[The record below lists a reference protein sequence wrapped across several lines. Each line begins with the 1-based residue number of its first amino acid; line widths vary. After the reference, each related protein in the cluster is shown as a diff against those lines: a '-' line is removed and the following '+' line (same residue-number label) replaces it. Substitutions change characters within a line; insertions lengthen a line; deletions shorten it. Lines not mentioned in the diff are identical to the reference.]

1 MALLALDQVTFTYPG
16 APAPALAD
24 VCLAFPPGSYTVV
37 AGPSGCGK
45 TTLLRAL
52 KTPLAPAGRWEG
64 AVLCDGVPLAEIPLR
79 EQARSVGFVMQDP
92 DAQIIC
98 DSVEAELAFGLEN
111 LGVPREVIGLKIAEA
126 ASFFGIQPWL
136 RRRTA
141 SLSGGQKQ
149 LLNLAAVLALGP
161 EVLVLDEPT
170 SQLDPLATEEF
181 LAAVRRVNREL
192 GVTIIM
198 AEHRLEEV
206 LADADQLVV
215 LQEGRVAEA
224 GEPRSVAV
232 RLVAKKSPMAA
243 ALPAALRVFAA
254 VEGDRGSSGRDQGS
268 ACNGG
273 SSEPAEADGGC
284 LGAGV
289 RAPLTVREG
298 RIWLAERERRR
309 GNGAGA
315 VEAAS
320 AAAAEGLVSD
330 VAGAG
335 GVSLPQAEGASP
347 SDAPVALRLRDVWFR
362 YEQEA
367 PDVLRG
373 FSLEAHAGSVTALI
387 GANGAGK
394 STVLKAAGGLVRP
407 YRGSV
412 EVLGRKLRFRGRG
425 ASRANGVAF
434 LPQDPTLL
442 FSRETVRAELADV
455 LAGASGGISAA
466 DAARAG
472 LAASADLDG
481 ASLAEVAALCAL
493 EPLMDA
499 HPLDLSGGERQ
510 RVALA
515 KVLLA
520 RPRLL
525 LLDEPGKGIDAALK
539 ATLGAL
545 LRQVAAREVAVVI
558 ASHDLEFCAQWADEA
573 ALVFDGAVAAAAPP
587 RVLFARA
594 DFYTTAAS
602 RMARGIIP
610 DAVTVEDIVE
620 ACRPEGE

>member
-1 MALLALDQVTFTYPG
+1 MALLALDQVTFAYPD
-16 APAPALAD
+16 AARPALD
-24 VCLAFPPGSYTVV
+24 EVSLVFSPGSYTVV

-64 AVLCDGVPLAEIPLR
+64 AVLCDGAPLAEVPLR
-79 EQARSVGFVMQDP
+79 DQARRIGFVMQEP
-92 DAQIIC
+92 DAQIVC

-111 LGVPREVIGLKIAEA
+111 VGAPREVIGLKVAEM

-136 RRRTA
+136 HRRTGG
-141 SLSGGQKQ
+141 LSGGQKQ

-170 SQLDPLATEEF
+170 SQLDPLAADEF

-192 GVTIIM
+192 GVTVIM
-198 AEHRLEEV
+198 AEHRLEGI
-206 LADADQLVV
+206 LSDADRLVV
-215 LQEGRVAEA
+215 LQDGRVAVA
-224 GEPRSVAV
+224 GAPRAVAA
-232 RLVAKKSPMAA
+232 RLAAENSPMAA
-243 ALPAALRVFAA
+243 ALPAALRVWAA
-254 VEGDRGSSGRDQGS
+254 VDGAEGSGD
-268 ACNGG
+268 
-273 SSEPAEADGGC
+273 AD
-284 LGAGV
+284 AGFLP
-289 RAPLTVREG
+289 PLTVREG
-298 RIWLAERERRR
+298 RAWLGARERCRASDEDVR
-309 GNGAGA
+309 ARCAESVPTANG
-315 VEAAS
+315 
-320 AAAAEGLVSD
+320 
-330 VAGAG
+330 
-335 GVSLPQAEGASP
+335 PM
-347 SDAPVALRLRDVWFR
+347 ALRLRDVWFR
-362 YEQEA
+362 YEREA

-373 FSLEAHAGSVTALI
+373 LSLEVRAGAVTALV

-394 STVLKAAGGLVRP
+394 STALRAVCGLARP
-407 YRGSV
+407 YRGTV
-412 EVLGRKLRFRGRG
+412 EVLGRKLRRRGG
-425 ASRANGVAF
+425 PPTVSQVAL

-442 FSRETVRAELADV
+442 FSRETVREELSDM
-455 LAGASGGISAA
+455 LAGT
-466 DAARAG
+466 RAG
-472 LAASADLDG
+472 APASDSVRVGAPASDG
-481 ASLAEVAALCAL
+481 QTALAEVATLCAI

-525 LLDEPGKGIDAALK
+525 LLDEPGKGVDAAFK
-539 ATLGAL
+539 AELGAL
-545 LRQVAAREVAVVI
+545 LRQVAARGAAVLV
-558 ASHDLEFCAQWADEA
+558 ASHDLDFCARWADET

-602 RMARGIIP
+602 RMARGIVP

-620 ACRPEGE
+620 VCRREGE

>member
-1 MALLALDQVTFTYPG
+1 MALLALDQVTFVYPD
-16 APAPALAD
+16 AAHPALD
-24 VCLAFPPGSYTVV
+24 GVSLVFSPGSYTVV

-64 AVLCDGVPLAEIPLR
+64 AVLCDGAPLAEVPLR
-79 EQARSVGFVMQDP
+79 DQARRIGFVMQEP
-92 DAQIIC
+92 DAQIVC

-111 LGVPREVIGLKIAEA
+111 VGAPREVIGLKVAEM

-136 RRRTA
+136 HRRTG

-170 SQLDPLATEEF
+170 SQLDPLAADEF
-181 LAAVRRVNREL
+181 LAAVHRVNREL
-192 GVTIIM
+192 GVTVIM
-198 AEHRLEEV
+198 AEHRLEGI
-206 LADADQLVV
+206 LSDADQLVV
-215 LQEGRVAEA
+215 LQDGRVAAA
-224 GEPRSVAV
+224 GEPRVVAA
-232 RLVAKKSPMAA
+232 RLAAEKSPMAA
-243 ALPAALRVFAA
+243 ALSAALRVWAA
-254 VEGDRGSSGRDQGS
+254 VD
-268 ACNGG
+268 GG
-273 SSEPAEADGGC
+273 SGCSGADADF
-284 LGAGV
+284 LP
-289 RAPLTVREG
+289 PLTVREG
-298 RIWLAERERRR
+298 RAWLGARERHH
-309 GNGAGA
+309 
-315 VEAAS
+315 AS
-320 AAAAEGLVSD
+320 GDAAEG
-330 VAGAG
+330 A
-335 GVSLPQAEGASP
+335 LPSPAEGAGSTGFP
-347 SDAPVALRLRDVWFR
+347 GEIGACARDAENVPTANGPVALYLRDVWFR
-362 YEQEA
+362 YEREA

-373 FSLEAHAGSVTALI
+373 LSLEVRAGTVTALI

-394 STVLKAAGGLVRP
+394 STALRAACGLARP
-407 YRGSV
+407 YRGTV
-412 EVLGRKLRFRGRG
+412 EVLGRKLRRRGSAPAAADG
-425 ASRANGVAF
+425 AAL

-442 FSRETVRAELADV
+442 FSRETVREELADM
-455 LAGASGGISAA
+455 LAGTRTLAAASDVAQSAA
-466 DAARAG
+466 
-472 LAASADLDG
+472 LAPSDG
-481 ASLAEVAALCAL
+481 QTALAEIAALCAI

-525 LLDEPGKGIDAALK
+525 LLDEPGKGVDAAFK
-539 ATLGAL
+539 AELGAL
-545 LRQVAAREVAVVI
+545 LRQVAARGAAVLV
-558 ASHDLEFCAQWADEA
+558 ASHDLDFCARWADEA

-602 RMARGIIP
+602 RMARGIVP

-620 ACRPEGE
+620 VCRREGE